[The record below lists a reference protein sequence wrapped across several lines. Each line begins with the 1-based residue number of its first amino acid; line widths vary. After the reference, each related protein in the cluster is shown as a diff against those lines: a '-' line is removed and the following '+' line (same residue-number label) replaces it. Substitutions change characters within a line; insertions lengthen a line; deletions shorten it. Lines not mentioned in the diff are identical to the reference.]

1 MKRENHF
8 VVVGNT
14 PLALNTCRE
23 LASRGCPVT
32 RILREAPDG
41 DADDA
46 VDSVIGDASN
56 LDILK
61 QAGAHNATAVL
72 AMMQDD
78 SENAFIVLAVRELGG
93 QAQTIA
99 AVNDARHLSRVKLV
113 QPDVVIAPQVLG
125 AELAAML
132 LSGEAVTPEFIMQRV
147 FQRSATD
154 KTAGASTGNPAIP
167 PVGEPGH

>member
-1 MKRENHF
+1 M
-8 VVVGNT
+8 
-14 PLALNTCRE
+14 PPPIAAISALDTAARQ
-23 LASRGCPVT
+23 
-32 RILREAPDG
+32 
-41 DADDA
+41 ADDA
-46 VDSVIGDASN
+46 DSALRRELHFYTLYRLLEASM
-56 LDILK
+56 LVLVLFGPVADMIEAPRHELM
-61 QAGAHNATAVL
+61 GRAVAISYL
-72 AMMQDD
+72 
-78 SENAFIVLAVRELGG
+78 FLAVVLFLFGRRGELGG